1 MFVDECHFTGLTM
14 LTHAYSTKG
23 NNISLD
29 NKKLNAVSMT
39 LIAAVSKEHGL
50 EAFLVYNTQVDS

>member
-1 MFVDECHFTGLTM
+1 M

-50 EAFLVYNTQVDS
+50 EAILVYNTQVDS